1 MSEFWRNAS
10 YFAVALTLIGYF
22 FGLWVK
28 KKVSF
33 VLFNPLLIAI
43 VFVIAILKII
53 GMDYETYKEG
63 GKYIGYFLTPAT
75 ICLAVP
81 LYKQFDLLKEHYKSV
96 LVAIF
101 AGVLVNMGVILGL
114 AIFFSFNHQLYVTML
129 PKSIT
134 TAIAV
139 GLTEELG
146 GITTITV
153 AAIIVT
159 GIIGNVFASALCKVF
174 KITESIAVGLAIG
187 TSSHALGTAKAVEIG
202 EVEGAMSGL
211 AIAVTGLM
219 TVVMVNVFAGLIV

>member
-1 MSEFWRNAS
+1 MSEFWVNAS
-10 YFAVALTLIGYF
+10 YFAVAVTLIGYF
-22 FGLWVK
+22 FGMWVK
-28 KKVSF
+28 KKVDF
-33 VLFNPLLIAI
+33 VLFNPLLISI
-43 VFVIAILKII
+43 IFVIGVLKII
-53 GMDYETYKEG
+53 GMDYETYNG
-63 GKYIGYFLTPAT
+63 SAKYIGYFLTPAT

-101 AGVLVNMGVILGL
+101 AGVIVNMGVILGFAL
-114 AIFFSFNHQLYVTML
+114 LFEFDHQLYVTML

-134 TAIAV
+134 TAIAL

-159 GIIGNVFASALCKVF
+159 GVIGNVFASGLCKIF
-174 KITESIAVGLAIG
+174 RITESIAVGLAIG
-187 TSSHALGTAKAVEIG
+187 TSSHALGTAKAVELG

-219 TVVMVNVFAGLIV
+219 TVVMVNVFAGLIL